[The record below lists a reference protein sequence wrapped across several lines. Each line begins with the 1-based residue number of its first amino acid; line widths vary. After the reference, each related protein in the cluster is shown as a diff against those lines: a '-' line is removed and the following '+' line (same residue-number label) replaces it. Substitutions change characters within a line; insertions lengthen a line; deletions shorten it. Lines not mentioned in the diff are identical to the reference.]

1 MLLAISLPAQA
12 NEVAIK
18 AALPNAGDPVIEQRM
33 VKLAEDLRCL
43 VCQNESLAGSHA
55 ELAEDLR
62 REIREQM
69 KAGKSD
75 QEVIA
80 YLTER
85 YGDFVLYR
93 PPFKPVTWLLWLGP
107 VLFLGIGGGA
117 WFMTLRRRRDVQT
130 VPLDEKNSLQLLSF
144 WKKNKPVLDRIPV
157 LDCRCR
163 LCGHRLGLRAAAC
176 TAAYAGRG
184 RQDCPA
190 RRQYCRLPRLDE
202 GNGN

>member
-1 MLLAISLPAQA
+1 MSRIQSGLLALLLALSLPA
-12 NEVAIK
+12 
-18 AALPNAGDPVIEQRM
+18 AAVDTLIPAQPNAEDPVIEARLIN
-33 VKLAEDLRCL
+33 LADDLRCL

-69 KAGKSD
+69 KAGKND
-75 QEVIA
+75 QEVVA

-117 WFMTLRRRRDVQT
+117 WYMTLRRRRAVQNLP
-130 VPLDEKNSLQLLSF
+130 VDEKKLAAAAQLLEE
-144 WKKNKPVLDRIPV
+144 NK
-157 LDCRCR
+157 
-163 LCGHRLGLRAAAC
+163 
-176 TAAYAGRG
+176 
-184 RQDCPA
+184 
-190 RRQYCRLPRLDE
+190 
-202 GNGN
+202 